1 VAVAAPVKE
10 VIASSTYPD
19 WAGYS
24 FAASHLVDDK
34 YWTAWAPD
42 PSVGGNAR
50 LKFVFEREVPIVGLR
65 VGNGFQRIDPTE
77 GILTSAFGK
86 VRGVVVRVGGKPYEV
101 GRFLESAE
109 PQVLRFPP
117 VVASEIEIEIFDL
130 QTGDRFAVPAVSLLE
145 PLTCANPALPAAP

>member
-1 VAVAAPVKE
+1 M
-10 VIASSTYPD
+10 IASSTYPD

-24 FAASHLVDDK
+24 FAASHLVDHK

-42 PSVGGNAR
+42 PSAGGNAR
-50 LKFVFEREVPIVGLR
+50 LKFVFEGEVPIVGLR

-86 VRGVVVRVGGKPYEV
+86 VRGVVVRVDGKPYEV
-101 GRFLESAE
+101 GRFAPSAGL
-109 PQVLRFPP
+109 QVLRFPP

-130 QTGDRFAVPAVSLLE
+130 QSGDRFAVPAVSLLE
-145 PLTCANPALPAAP
+145 PLTCAPGAFVR